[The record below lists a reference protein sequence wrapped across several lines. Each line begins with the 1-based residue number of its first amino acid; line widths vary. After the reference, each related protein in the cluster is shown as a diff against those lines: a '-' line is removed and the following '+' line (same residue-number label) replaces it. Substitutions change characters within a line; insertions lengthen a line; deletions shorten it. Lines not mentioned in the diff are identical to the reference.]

1 MKHAEFKAIA
11 RQQQIDFKVNDPEID
26 IAADRFPI
34 RIIRKNGKEYKIEV
48 RSSLNW
54 KDCRDEN
61 NLYRIFFSGFRKEI
75 TEEVDKEASL
85 TKGQMVTNLLRSEH
99 IPYNVFFPMQYDLK
113 GTARLFNRILG
124 EERIATIS
132 KINIEYNPKGLS
144 DGTSFDAYIEY
155 TPMGANPGEKG
166 GIGIE
171 VKYTEKE
178 YPMKRNSKEWN
189 ETHNAFG
196 IHLADNY
203 SKPSN
208 DCGWFKNECLA
219 DVLFE
224 DKDRLASHVVANRY
238 RQIWRNHILG
248 ASMILG
254 LSANPDDQLSEFTS
268 LTVFPKDNGHFSEVW
283 DEYES
288 KLTPAGL
295 KTFKHITYE
304 ELFPLMRSCLNT
316 TGIPNLN
323 EWIDYLYRRYIIEF
337 YNRARVEGLNEIID
351 SIDSIYVAV
360 SETDTSCQ

>member
-11 RQQQIDFKVNDPEID
+11 RQHQIDFKVNDPEIN

-34 RIIRKNGKEYKIEV
+34 RTIRKNGKKYKIEV
-48 RSSLNW
+48 KSSLTW
-54 KDCRDEN
+54 KDCRDEH

-99 IPYNVFFPMQYDLK
+99 IPYNVFFPMRHDLD

-132 KINIEYNPKGLS
+132 QILVEHNPGGLK
-144 DGTSFDAYIEY
+144 DGTSFDVYIEY
-155 TPMGANPGEKG
+155 APMGANPGEKG

-178 YPMKRNSKEWN
+178 YLIKHGTKEWE
-189 ETHNAFG
+189 ETHNASG

-203 SKPSN
+203 SNPSN
-208 DCGWFKNECLA
+208 ACGWFKPEFIA
-219 DVLFE
+219 DIPFE
-224 DKDRLASHVVANRY
+224 DKERMTSHVTANRY

-254 LSANPDDQLSEFTS
+254 LCENQDDKLTEFTS
-268 LTVFPKDNGHFSEVW
+268 LTVYPKGYGHFSEIW
-283 DEYES
+283 GEYES

-295 KTFKHITYE
+295 QTFKHITYE
-304 ELFPLMRSCLNT
+304 DLFPLMQECLNEAN
-316 TGIPNLN
+316 IPNLN
-323 EWIDYLYRRYIIEF
+323 EWMDYLNRRYIIK
-337 YNRARVEGLNEIID
+337 
-351 SIDSIYVAV
+351 
-360 SETDTSCQ
+360 

>member
-1 MKHAEFKAIA
+1 MKHAEFKTIA
-11 RQQQIDFKVNDPEID
+11 RGHQIDFKVNDPEID

-124 EERIATIS
+124 EERINTIS
-132 KINIEYNPKGLS
+132 KINIEYNPKGLA

-155 TPMGANPGEKG
+155 TPMGANPGAKG

-178 YPMKRNSKEWN
+178 YLIKHGTKEWE
-189 ETHNAFG
+189 ETHNASG

-203 SKPSN
+203 STPSN
-208 DCGWFKNECLA
+208 ACGWFIPEFIA
-219 DVLFE
+219 DVPFE
-224 DKDRLASHVVANRY
+224 DKRGMATHVVANRY

-254 LSANPDDQLSEFTS
+254 LSKKQEDKLSEFTS
-268 LTVFPKDNGHFSEVW
+268 LTVYPKDNGHFSEVW
-283 DEYES
+283 SEYES

-304 ELFPLMRSCLNT
+304 ELFPLMQECLSEAN
-316 TGIPNLN
+316 ISNLN
-323 EWIDYLYRRYIIEF
+323 RWIDYLNRRYIIKMK
-337 YNRARVEGLNEIID
+337 
-351 SIDSIYVAV
+351 
-360 SETDTSCQ
+360 